1 MTLRP
6 ALAVLS
12 FTLGLCA
19 CADINRMTQPS
30 PPPAQKPATA
40 AQPTQAATN
49 PRPVPENALAHLC
62 ADPTTEAFAAF
73 TASLG
78 SGAPGSDKAPSVSP
92 AVREAIVMAALRA
105 QWSSLM
111 HDQLYRI
118 CEAYYNKAIAGPQV
132 MQLLLRSQDVTL
144 ATVAVEHLTGAIA
157 LSAHAS
163 ALGPAGGAPS
173 SGTVQLR
180 GLLDVA
186 RKNEDAK
193 NAAVEADKQD
203 LVKKKAILQEKQTAQ
218 SNAASRDSK
227 EEKLQL
233 AEATAQAERDV
244 AAAAQAVK
252 SAQDLANEAAQ
263 TRQAIEKGLETAL
276 LEDKARPSAAAAA
289 PAPPVPP
296 VQLGEGSVAEVAA
309 AVKEMVLAIVNR
321 SYLADGCFALLTA
334 DRPGPLK
341 DEEAQARAEQ
351 VKFCMGIVQSSVTR

>member
-1 MTLRP
+1 
-6 ALAVLS
+6 
-12 FTLGLCA
+12 
-19 CADINRMTQPS
+19 
-30 PPPAQKPATA
+30 
-40 AQPTQAATN
+40 
-49 PRPVPENALAHLC
+49 
-62 ADPTTEAFAAF
+62 
-73 TASLG
+73 
-78 SGAPGSDKAPSVSP
+78 
-92 AVREAIVMAALRA
+92 
-105 QWSSLM
+105 M

-157 LSAHAS
+157 LGAHTS
-163 ALGPAGGAPS
+163 MVGPVGGAPS

-244 AAAAQAVK
+244 AAAAQNVK
-252 SAQDLANEAAQ
+252 SAQDLANEATQ

-276 LEDKARPSAAAAA
+276 LEGKATPSAGAAVPA
-289 PAPPVPP
+289 PSAPPVK
-296 VQLGEGSVAEVAA
+296 LGR
-309 AVKEMVLAIVNR
+309 R
-321 SYLADGCFALLTA
+321 SRNGRGRSGQGNSIDHSEQELSGRRLLRLADRGSP
-334 DRPGPLK
+334 RS
-341 DEEAQARAEQ
+341 AE
-351 VKFCMGIVQSSVTR
+351 G